1 RSCRNRG
8 SNRGVALPLLAISG
22 LTVRY
27 GAIQAVRGIDLAIEA
42 GEVVAVLGANGAGK
56 STTLKAIVGLVA
68 WGGEIRFDGESLQG
82 RATEQIVR
90 RGMTMVPEG
99 RRVFPSLTV
108 MENLTLGA
116 AAHADGKAA
125 AHNRAEVFE
134 LFPILAERRDQRA
147 GTLSGGQQQQLAI
160 ARALMSE
167 PRLLLLDEPSLGLAP
182 QIVDSIFELILR
194 LKQRGQTIL
203 LVEQNVAAALD
214 IADRAYVLAN
224 GAITMSGTAATLR
237 ASEQVARAYLGAEV
251 EAVP

>member
-1 RSCRNRG
+1 
-8 SNRGVALPLLAISG
+8 LPLLEIAG

-68 WGGEIRFDGESLQG
+68 WGGEIRFDGASLQG

-125 AHNRAEVFE
+125 PRNRAEVFE

-214 IADRAYVLAN
+214 IADRGYVLAN
-224 GAITMSGTAATLR
+224 GTITMSGAAETLR

-251 EAVP
+251 AAAP

>member
-1 RSCRNRG
+1 
-8 SNRGVALPLLAISG
+8 LPLLVISG

-42 GEVVAVLGANGAGK
+42 GEVVAVLGTNGAGK

-68 WGGEIRFDGESLQG
+68 FGGEIRFDGEPLRG

-90 RGMTMVPEG
+90 KGVTMVPEG

-116 AAHADGKAA
+116 AAHADGTAA
-125 AHNRAEVFE
+125 PRNRAEVFE
-134 LFPILAERRDQRA
+134 LFPILAERREQRA

-224 GAITMSGTAATLR
+224 GDITMSGSAETLR
-237 ASEQVARAYLGAEV
+237 ASEQVARAYLGADV
-251 EAVP
+251 AAAP

>member
-1 RSCRNRG
+1 M
-8 SNRGVALPLLAISG
+8 PLLEIAG

-68 WGGEIRFDGESLQG
+68 WGGEIRFDGASLQG

-116 AAHADGKAA
+116 AAHADGKALTRS
-125 AHNRAEVFE
+125 RAEVFE
-134 LFPILAERRDQRA
+134 LFPILRERGEQRA

-224 GAITMSGTAATLR
+224 GAITMGGPATALR
-237 ASEQVARAYLGAEV
+237 ASEQVARAYLGAAVEV
-251 EAVP
+251 AAP

>member
-1 RSCRNRG
+1 
-8 SNRGVALPLLAISG
+8 LPLLAISG

-68 WGGEIRFDGESLQG
+68 WGGEIRFDGEALAG

-90 RGMTMVPEG
+90 KGMTMVPEG

-116 AAHADGKAA
+116 AAAADAKAA
-125 AHNRAEVFE
+125 ARNRAEVFE
-134 LFPILAERRDQRA
+134 LFPILAERREQRA

-214 IADRAYVLAN
+214 IADRGYVLAN
-224 GAITMSGTAATLR
+224 GTITMTGTAETLR

-251 EAVP
+251 AAAP

>member
-1 RSCRNRG
+1 M
-8 SNRGVALPLLAISG
+8 PLLSVAG

-27 GAIQAVRGIDLAIEA
+27 GAIHAVRGIDIAVEA

-56 STTLKAIVGLVA
+56 STTLKAIVGLVPA
-68 WGGEIRFDGESLQG
+68 GGEIRFDGAAIQG
-82 RATEQIVR
+82 WATEQIVR
-90 RGMTMVPEG
+90 RGVTLVPEG

-108 MENLTLGA
+108 LENLTLGA
-116 AAHADGKAA
+116 AACADRGSADR
-125 AHNRAEVFE
+125 HRAEVFD
-134 LFPILAERRDQRA
+134 LFPILAERRSQRA

-203 LVEQNVAAALD
+203 LVEQNLAAALD

-224 GAITMSGTAATLR
+224 GVIAMSGTADALR
-237 ASEQVARAYLGAEV
+237 SSDEVARAYLGG
-251 EAVP
+251 AVAAALPT

>member
-1 RSCRNRG
+1 
-8 SNRGVALPLLAISG
+8 LPLLAISG

-27 GAIQAVRGIDLAIEA
+27 GAIQAVRGVDLVIEA

-56 STTLKAIVGLVA
+56 STTLKAIVGLVTC
-68 WGGEIRFDGESLQG
+68 GGEIRFDGEALAG

-90 RGMTMVPEG
+90 KGVTMVPEG

-116 AAHADGKAA
+116 AAAADGKTAA
-125 AHNRAEVFE
+125 RNRAEVFE
-134 LFPILAERRDQRA
+134 LFPILAERREQRA

-214 IADRAYVLAN
+214 IADRGYVLAN
-224 GAITMSGTAATLR
+224 GTITMSGTAETLR

-251 EAVP
+251 AAP

>member
-1 RSCRNRG
+1 LLS
-8 SNRGVALPLLAISG
+8 VAG

-27 GAIQAVRGIDLAIEA
+27 GAIQAVRGIDLAVEA
-42 GEVVAVLGANGAGK
+42 GEVVGLLGANGAGK
-56 STTLKAIVGLVA
+56 STTLKAIVGLVPF
-68 WGGEIRFDGESLQG
+68 GGDIGFDGESLQG
-82 RATEQIVR
+82 QPTEQIVR
-90 RGMTMVPEG
+90 KGVTMVPEG

-116 AAHADGKAA
+116 AACPDSGAA
-125 AHNRAEVFE
+125 ARNRAEVIE

-160 ARALMSE
+160 GRALMSQ

-224 GAITMSGTAATLR
+224 GAISMSGAAESLR
-237 ASEQVARAYLGAEV
+237 ASEQIARAYLGGEV
-251 EAVP
+251 ATAPAP

>member
-1 RSCRNRG
+1 M
-8 SNRGVALPLLAISG
+8 PLLSIAG

-27 GAIQAVRGIDLAIEA
+27 GAIQAVRGIDLSIEA

-56 STTLKAIVGLVA
+56 STTLKAIVGLVP
-68 WGGEIRFDGESLQG
+68 WGGEIRFDGGSLRG
-82 RATEQIVR
+82 LATEQIVR
-90 RGMTMVPEG
+90 KGVTMVPEG

-116 AAHADGKAA
+116 AACADGKAMPR
-125 AHNRAEVFE
+125 NRAEVFE

-214 IADRAYVLAN
+214 IADRGYVLAN
-224 GAITMSGTAATLR
+224 GAITMGGTAAALR
-237 ASEQVARAYLGAEV
+237 ASEQVARAYLGADV
-251 EAVP
+251 ATAS

>member
-1 RSCRNRG
+1 
-8 SNRGVALPLLAISG
+8 
-22 LTVRY
+22 
-27 GAIQAVRGIDLAIEA
+27 
-42 GEVVAVLGANGAGK
+42 
-56 STTLKAIVGLVA
+56 
-68 WGGEIRFDGESLQG
+68 
-82 RATEQIVR
+82 
-90 RGMTMVPEG
+90 MVPEG

-116 AAHADGKAA
+116 AAHADGTAA
-125 AHNRAEVFE
+125 PRNRAEVFE
-134 LFPILAERRDQRA
+134 LFPILAERREQRA

-224 GAITMSGTAATLR
+224 GAITMSGSAETLL
-237 ASEQVARAYLGAEV
+237 ASEQVARAYLGADV
-251 EAVP
+251 AAAP

>member
-1 RSCRNRG
+1 
-8 SNRGVALPLLAISG
+8 LPLLAISG

-27 GAIQAVRGIDLAIEA
+27 GAIQAVRGIDLAIET
-42 GEVVAVLGANGAGK
+42 GEVVGLLGANGAGK

-68 WGGEIRFDGESLQG
+68 CGGEIRFDGEALAG

-90 RGMTMVPEG
+90 KGVTMVPEG

-116 AAHADGKAA
+116 AAAADDKAA
-125 AHNRAEVFE
+125 LRNRAEVFD
-134 LFPILAERRDQRA
+134 LFPILAERREQRA

-214 IADRAYVLAN
+214 IADRGYVLAN
-224 GAITMSGTAATLR
+224 GTITMSGTAVMLR

-251 EAVP
+251 AAS

>member
-1 RSCRNRG
+1 
-8 SNRGVALPLLAISG
+8 LPLLSVAG

-27 GAIQAVRGIDLAIEA
+27 SAIQAVRGIDFAVET

-56 STTLKAIVGLVA
+56 STTLKAIVGLVPA
-68 WGGEIRFDGESLQG
+68 GGEIRFDGASILG

-90 RGMTMVPEG
+90 KGVTLVPEG

-108 MENLTLGA
+108 LENLTLGA
-116 AAHADGKAA
+116 AACPDGRSADR
-125 AHNRAEVFE
+125 HRAEVFD
-134 LFPILAERRDQRA
+134 LFPILAERRGQRA

-203 LVEQNVAAALD
+203 LVEQNLAAALD

-224 GAITMSGTAATLR
+224 GAIAMSGPAETLR
-237 ASEQVARAYLGAEV
+237 SSDEVARAYLGG
-251 EAVP
+251 AVAAAHAS

>member
-1 RSCRNRG
+1 
-8 SNRGVALPLLAISG
+8 LPLLEVAG

-68 WGGEIRFDGESLQG
+68 WGGEIRFDGASLQG

-116 AAHADGKAA
+116 AAHADGRAA
-125 AHNRAEVFE
+125 PRNRAEVFE

-224 GAITMSGTAATLR
+224 GAITMSGAAETLR

-251 EAVP
+251 GAAP

>member
-1 RSCRNRG
+1 M
-8 SNRGVALPLLAISG
+8 PLLSIAG

-56 STTLKAIVGLVA
+56 STTLKAIVGLVP
-68 WGGEIRFDGESLQG
+68 WGGEIRFDGGSLRG
-82 RATEQIVR
+82 LATEQIVR
-90 RGMTMVPEG
+90 KGVTMVPEG

-116 AAHADGKAA
+116 AACADGKAMPR
-125 AHNRAEVFE
+125 NRAEVFE

-224 GAITMSGTAATLR
+224 GAITMGGTAETLR
-237 ASEQVARAYLGAEV
+237 ASEQVARAYLGAAV
-251 EAVP
+251 EAAAP

>member
-1 RSCRNRG
+1 
-8 SNRGVALPLLAISG
+8 LPLLEVAG

-68 WGGEIRFDGESLQG
+68 WGGEIRFDGASLQG

-116 AAHADGKAA
+116 AAHADGRAA
-125 AHNRAEVFE
+125 PRNRAEVFE
-134 LFPILAERRDQRA
+134 LFPILAERRAQRA

-224 GAITMSGTAATLR
+224 GAITMSGAAETLR

-251 EAVP
+251 GAAP

>member
-1 RSCRNRG
+1 M
-8 SNRGVALPLLAISG
+8 PLLAISG

-68 WGGEIRFDGESLQG
+68 WGGEIRFDGASLQG

-116 AAHADGKAA
+116 AAHADGKALA
-125 AHNRAEVFE
+125 RNRAEVFE
-134 LFPILAERRDQRA
+134 LFPILRERGEQRA

-224 GAITMSGTAATLR
+224 GAITMSGAAETLR
-237 ASEQVARAYLGAEV
+237 ASEQVARTYLGAEV
-251 EAVP
+251 AAAP

>member
-1 RSCRNRG
+1 
-8 SNRGVALPLLAISG
+8 
-22 LTVRY
+22 
-27 GAIQAVRGIDLAIEA
+27 
-42 GEVVAVLGANGAGK
+42 
-56 STTLKAIVGLVA
+56 
-68 WGGEIRFDGESLQG
+68 
-82 RATEQIVR
+82 
-90 RGMTMVPEG
+90 MVPEG

-116 AAHADGKAA
+116 AACADPKAA
-125 AHNRAEVFE
+125 ARHRAEVFD
-134 LFPILAERRDQRA
+134 LFSILAERRDQRA

-224 GAITMSGTAATLR
+224 GTITMSGPAEALR
-237 ASEQVARAYLGAEV
+237 ASEQVARAYLGGHV
-251 EAVP
+251 EPARAS

>member
-1 RSCRNRG
+1 M
-8 SNRGVALPLLAISG
+8 PLLAISG

>member
-1 RSCRNRG
+1 M
-8 SNRGVALPLLAISG
+8 PLLSISG

-27 GAIQAVRGIDLAIEA
+27 GAIRAVRGIDLAIEA

-68 WGGEIRFDGESLQG
+68 CGGEIRFDGEAISG

-90 RGMTMVPEG
+90 KGVTMVPEG

-116 AAHADGKAA
+116 AACADGKATLR
-125 AHNRAEVFE
+125 NRAEVFE
-134 LFPILAERRDQRA
+134 LFPILAERRNQRA

-214 IADRAYVLAN
+214 IADRGYVLAN
-224 GAITMSGTAATLR
+224 GTITMSGTAVTLR
-237 ASEQVARAYLGAEV
+237 VSAQVARAYLGAEV
-251 EAVP
+251 AAS

>member
-1 RSCRNRG
+1 M
-8 SNRGVALPLLAISG
+8 PLLVISG

-68 WGGEIRFDGESLQG
+68 WGGEIHFDGASLQG

-116 AAHADGKAA
+116 AAHADGKAMPR
-125 AHNRAEVFE
+125 NRAEAFE
-134 LFPILAERRDQRA
+134 LFPILAERREQRA

-224 GAITMSGTAATLR
+224 GMISMSGPAETLR
-237 ASEQVARAYLGAEV
+237 ASEQVARAYLGAAV
-251 EAVP
+251 EAAAP

>member
-1 RSCRNRG
+1 
-8 SNRGVALPLLAISG
+8 LPLLAISG

-68 WGGEIRFDGESLQG
+68 WGGEIRFDGEALAG

-90 RGMTMVPEG
+90 KGMTMVPEG

-116 AAHADGKAA
+116 AAAADTKAA
-125 AHNRAEVFE
+125 ARNRAEVFE
-134 LFPILAERRDQRA
+134 LFPILAERREQRA

-214 IADRAYVLAN
+214 IADRGYVLAN
-224 GAITMSGTAATLR
+224 GAITMSGTAAMLR

-251 EAVP
+251 AAAP

>member
-1 RSCRNRG
+1 M
-8 SNRGVALPLLAISG
+8 ALLDIAG

-27 GAIQAVRGIDLAIEA
+27 GAIQAVRGIDLAVEA

-56 STTLKAIVGLVA
+56 STTLKAIVGLVPA
-68 WGGEIRFDGESLQG
+68 GGEIRFEGESLRG

-90 RGMTMVPEG
+90 KGVTMVPEG
-99 RRVFPSLTV
+99 RRVFPSLSV

-116 AAHADGKAA
+116 AAAADAGASA
-125 AHNRAEVFE
+125 RSRAEMFE
-134 LFPILAERRDQRA
+134 LFPILAERREQRA

-160 ARALMSE
+160 ARALMSQ

-214 IADRAYVLAN
+214 IADRAYVLAS
-224 GAITMSGTAATLR
+224 GALTMSGTAAVLR

-251 EAVP
+251 AAAS

>member
-1 RSCRNRG
+1 
-8 SNRGVALPLLAISG
+8 LAVSG

-27 GAIQAVRGIDLAIEA
+27 GPIQAVRGIDLAIEA
-42 GEVVAVLGANGAGK
+42 GEVVGVLGANGAGK
-56 STTLKAIVGLVA
+56 STTLKAIVGLVPA
-68 WGGEIRFDGESLQG
+68 GGDIRFDGEPLQG
-82 RATEQIVR
+82 RPTEQIVR
-90 RGMTMVPEG
+90 KGVTMVPEG

-116 AAHADGKAA
+116 AACADGKAVA
-125 AHNRAEVFE
+125 RHRAEVFD

-224 GAITMSGTAATLR
+224 GTISMSGLAEALR
-237 ASEQVARAYLGAEV
+237 ASEQVARAYLGGHV
-251 EAVP
+251 EPALAS